1 MLFCHHIFF
10 VIYWSYE
17 INGKHI
23 LVDGYYKIQEMH
35 RFRSDGVDGAFCHNS
50 IGCMKYRETLTTHCV
65 IWVIVVARFFPLQ
78 RNVLN
83 LNHELSSSSPGIV
96 IVKLKRRSSC
106 YKFTFIEVILWQQ
119 WHRIQHCKK
128 SFFFYTKFMFLY
140 IKCRMKRRT
149 FNAKCY

>member
-1 MLFCHHIFF
+1 MVLFC
-10 VIYWSYE
+10 
-17 INGKHI
+17 
-23 LVDGYYKIQEMH
+23 Q
-35 RFRSDGVDGAFCHNS
+35 NS
-50 IGCMKYRETLTTHCV
+50 IGRVKYRETLTMYCV

-96 IVKLKRRSSC
+96 IIKLKRRSSC

-128 SFFFYTKFMFLY
+128 AFFNTKFMFLY

-149 FNAKCY
+149 FNAKCYQSVFASWTNICHKMCFITSLKRNVLLHTIFSRNLL